1 MIKTI
6 QGPVIHGNHIWT
18 EIWFPTANV
27 QLPDHILDIYWD
39 GAYKIN
45 ILIKNE
51 KRITGYDLYNW
62 AWAFVKA
69 KWVFEANIFDFS
81 GDLYGQEIKVL
92 LLEKMREREP
102 FKDLAWL
109 KERID
114 KDVKAIKKD
123 LHYVLTFWS
132 FDEIHKWHEFY
143 LETAKQYGDRLV
155 TVVANSTNIEKF
167 KWHTPKY
174 NNEERVQ
181 KMRDLWISDIVH
193 VWDTTNPL
201 KWLELYH
208 PKVVC
213 LWYDQVWF
221 SEALKN
227 HIRQRKLNVKVIRID
242 AYNEQECKSSIIKG
256 N

>member
-6 QGPVIHGNHIWT
+6 QGPVIHGNHVGT

-27 QLPDHILDIYWD
+27 QLPEHILDIYWD

-45 ILIKNE
+45 VLIKND

-62 AWAFVKA
+62 AWAFVTA

-109 KERID
+109 KERIN
-114 KDVKAIKKD
+114 KDVTAIKKD

-132 FDEIHKWHEFY
+132 FDELHKWHEFY
-143 LETAKQYGDRLV
+143 LETAKTYWDRLV

-167 KWHTPKY
+167 KGHPPKY
-174 NNEERVQ
+174 DNEERVQ
-181 KMRDLWISDIVH
+181 KMRELWISDIVH

-208 PKVVC
+208 PKVIC

-227 HIRQRKLNVKVIRID
+227 HIKQRKLNVKVIRID
-242 AYNEQECKSSIIKG
+242 PYKEVKYKSSIIKEK
-256 N
+256 